1 MKIQLKRV
9 PRQVIVITGAT
20 SGIGLA
26 TARQAVKRGASVV
39 LNARA
44 EEDLRTV
51 ATELAELGAQ
61 VAFFAGDVADID
73 IVRQLAAT
81 AILEFGRIDTWVNN
95 AGVSIYGLLEEVSI
109 ADARRLFETNY
120 WGMVHGSLV
129 ALKHL
134 KVGGGALINVGS
146 ELSETVIPLQGHYN
160 ASKHALKGFTETLR
174 IELEKEKAPVSVTLV
189 EPSATDTPYTEHAK
203 NYMNVEPTHQPPVYA
218 PELVANAILHCASH
232 PHRTVRSWRGREGVH
247 AHREGRPRARR
258 PHQGRDRRSRAVAP
272 ASPPVTGIPS
282 SMRVR
287 AISRVRGR
295 YQGTRDAEELE
306 HRRDAA
312 PDPGDSRRRDDRRR
326 DRLRNAPSSRQL
338 TARGEWSTIRHPLP
352 VIDFR
357 HDAHRTTPA
366 SRDPARAAFRVGAIH
381 RRAPAA
387 RSRRSRPRPT
397 PTRCAARSPPSAPGG
412 TRRSTTSTRASL
424 PPTAASR
431 GASASRIS

>member
-9 PRQVIVITGAT
+9 PRHVIVITGDT

-189 EPSATDTPYTEHAK
+189 EPSATDTPYPEHAK

-232 PHRTVRSWRGREGVH
+232 PHRTVRIGAGAKAFTLIEK
-247 AHREGRPRARR
+247 
-258 PHQGRDRRSRAVAP
+258 VAP
-272 ASPPVTGIPS
+272 ALGDRIKVASTFEGSRTREPARHGDTLFDPRPGDL
-282 SMRVR
+282 
-287 AISRVRGR
+287 RVRGR
-295 YQGTRDAEELE
+295 YRGHVLQKSWSTTATLHPIPAILAAATIGAGLAYAMRP
-306 HRRDAA
+306 RRD
-312 PDPGDSRRRDDRRR
+312 
-326 DRLRNAPSSRQL
+326 N
-338 TARGEWSTIRHPLP
+338 
-352 VIDFR
+352 
-357 HDAHRTTPA
+357 
-366 SRDPARAAFRVGAIH
+366 
-381 RRAPAA
+381 
-387 RSRRSRPRPT
+387 
-397 PTRCAARSPPSAPGG
+397 
-412 TRRSTTSTRASL
+412 
-424 PPTAASR
+424 
-431 GASASRIS
+431 